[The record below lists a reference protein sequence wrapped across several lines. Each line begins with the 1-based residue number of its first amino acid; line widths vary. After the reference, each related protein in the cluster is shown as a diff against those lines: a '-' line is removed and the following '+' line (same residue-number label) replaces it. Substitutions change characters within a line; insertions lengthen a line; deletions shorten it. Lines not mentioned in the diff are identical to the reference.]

1 MSATSPAFP
10 VNAFQHG
17 GGPAV
22 SYYQSTAQS
31 LPTGANTVVNYQTKE
46 FDTDYAFNAVTG
58 VFQPKVAGIYQVNA
72 CVGSPSFSA
81 AEAYIAIFKS
91 GVIYKNGVDLNG
103 TSVMNQFNTL
113 VSSLVAL
120 NGGSDYIDIRIYQNT
135 GAAINTNANIRSTY
149 FNAAWIRGL

>member
-10 VNAFQHG
+10 VNSFQHG

-22 SYYQSTAQS
+22 SYYQSTGQS
-31 LPTGANTVVNYQTKE
+31 LPNGANTVVNYQTKE
-46 FDTDYAFNAVTG
+46 FDTDYAFNTSTG

-72 CVGSPSFSA
+72 CIGSAAFSA
-81 AEAYIAIFKS
+81 AEAYIAIFKNS
-91 GVIYKNGVDLNG
+91 VLYKRGVDLNG
-103 TSVMNQFNTL
+103 TGVMNQFNTL

-135 GAAINTNANIRSTY
+135 GASINANANINTTY